1 MAKTTWTFGTGYVVD
16 TDHIYVVARADIYD
30 PFERYTSLYRWCP
43 EQGNGTIDRN
53 WLYNNVD
60 WRAVAVSVL
69 VPEFGDD
76 WWLVALSE
84 DGEVALTGS
93 GFQLEKI
100 PGAGVH
106 CDDAAGWGY
115 LADIQQIGE
124 HLYTAGYRGQV
135 YKRFGPDD
143 WRHVDEGILQSK
155 NVARDQVIDISAV
168 NGPHEQ
174 AIYVVGY
181 QYTEWYPPRAFFFNG
196 NKWREIELPS
206 VAERLTN
213 IYVESE
219 DRIWFCGSN
228 GTLLLGNANDG
239 FKSLSTVE
247 DNQLFLS
254 VCKFQ
259 DKMYL
264 GSNLGLFVY
273 DPNKHDDGILPVRT
287 TLKPELQ
294 DANIVDCAGDVLW
307 SIGPKDIAR
316 FDGKTWTRIDHPDN
330 PPIR

>member
-1 MAKTTWTFGTGYVVD
+1 MSVEITFTTGFAMLADVAFAAGAGDAFEDFAPFTRVVEYSA
-16 TDHIYVVARADIYD
+16 TDSPHWWRHD
-30 PFERYTSLYRWCP
+30 
-43 EQGNGTIDRN
+43 Q
-53 WLYNNVD
+53 D
-60 WRAVAVSVL
+60 WRACSMTYFGPQNEIFDDAVV
-69 VPEFGDD
+69 
-76 WWLVALSE
+76 LSE
-84 DGEVALTGS
+84 EGHVRYIGDHEPR
-93 GFQLEKI
+93 LEKI
-100 PGAGVH
+100 LGAGVH

-124 HLYTAGYRGQV
+124 HLYASGYRGQV

-155 NVARDQVIDISAV
+155 DVPRDQVIDLSAV

-174 AIYVVGY
+174 AIYAVGY
-181 QYTEWYPPRAFFFNG
+181 QYAEWYPPRAFFFNG

-219 DRIWFCGSN
+219 DRIWFCGAN

-254 VCKFQ
+254 VCRFQ
-259 DKMYL
+259 DQMYL

-273 DPNKHDDGILPVRT
+273 DPNRHDDGILPVRT
-287 TLKPELQ
+287 KLKPELQ